1 MVAIIADVLVQFTS
15 LIVYVE
21 TVLVISSYTAAFH
34 VPQGENQDTSV
45 WPITWRVVHNIVS
58 KGALED
64 CFTARNSGPYYP
76 STGYQ
81 P

>member
-1 MVAIIADVLVQFTS
+1 MVAIIADVLVQLTS

-34 VPQGENQDTSV
+34 VSKVKTRHKCVN
-45 WPITWRVVHNIVS
+45 RVVHNIVS
-58 KGALED
+58 KGAIED
-64 CFTARNSGPYYP
+64 CFTARNNAPYYP